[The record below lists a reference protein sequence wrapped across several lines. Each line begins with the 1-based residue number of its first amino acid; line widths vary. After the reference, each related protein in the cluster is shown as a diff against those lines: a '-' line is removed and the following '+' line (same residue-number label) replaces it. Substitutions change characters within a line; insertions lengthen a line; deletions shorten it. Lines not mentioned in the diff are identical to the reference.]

1 MAPSSVP
8 DVAVEP
14 GNGLPPRQAAGTAWP
29 GARTLSWPE
38 AAPFGPGIDRPLPAA
53 ETPGDDLIL
62 CLHGFPSTPLC
73 YRLVEGAAKGRGFEL
88 AAPLMP
94 GCGTVPRDI
103 LEFTY
108 QDWVAFGKDLWRRL
122 RPRWKR
128 VWLVGTSVGGSVAL
142 ELAAAFAGDAA
153 LAPSGV
159 ATIGSPVVLNAL
171 LRRGMMKSPLL
182 YFAGALS
189 PFVPTMGAALPDP
202 ERQGEDGDER
212 WRGYLGTYT
221 AFSRSLQKGLRS
233 LERRLGSIRAPALAL
248 HEVRDRMIDPRN
260 ARIIAAE
267 AGGGGEARYFDMG
280 DAGHMRH
287 DLLLYDSTRDRAW
300 SAILDHF
307 ETIRKAGA
315 GPRGRMY

>member
-1 MAPSSVP
+1 MALSSVP
-8 DVAVEP
+8 EVALERGNEAPAQPSP
-14 GNGLPPRQAAGTAWP
+14 GIEWP
-29 GARTLSWPE
+29 GARNLSWPE
-38 AAPFGPGIDRPLPAA
+38 AAPFGPGLDRPLPAA
-53 ETPGDDLIL
+53 EAPGEDLIL

-73 YRLVEGAAKGRGFEL
+73 YRLVEEAARSRGYEL

-94 GCGTVPRDI
+94 GCGTVPEDI
-103 LEFTY
+103 LAFDY
-108 QDWVAFGKDLWRRL
+108 QDWVDYGRELWRRL

-128 VWLVGTSVGGSVAL
+128 AWLVGTSVGGSVAL
-142 ELAAAFAGDAA
+142 ELAASFSDDGA
-153 LAPSGV
+153 LAPSGI

-171 LRRGMMKSPLL
+171 LRRGMMKSVLL

-189 PFVPTMGAALPDP
+189 PLVPSMGAALPDP
-202 ERQGEDGDER
+202 AREGEDGDER

-233 LERRLGSIRAPALAL
+233 LERRLGSVRAPALAL

-260 ARIIAAE
+260 ARIIAGE
-267 AGGGGEARYFDMG
+267 AGGGGAARYFDMG
-280 DAGHMRH
+280 EAGHMRH

-307 ETIRKAGA
+307 DSIREAGA